1 MSFKASKSATP
12 RGRTADAVAH
22 YLRASLAFCLA
33 LLVATATGQTPAS
46 VPADRE
52 FIPLTA
58 ISAAQVARS
67 ADQPLAIDAVP
78 TARPVL
84 DEARRHLEEQEPSA
98 AAFKLETALREAQA
112 ALVPELH
119 LEFARARLALNR
131 TGDALASIDAALALQ
146 PDAISAWRM
155 RADVLRRT
163 GGTDDAIASL
173 RAATVAAERNLNDPD
188 GSLAW
193 FELGDALESAGYF
206 AAALEA
212 FAHFDDAVWEHQPE
226 HRNAPAI
233 AALLEKHRYGAL
245 ERRSA
250 LLRRLGRAADVAHIT
265 AAFCERIPGDARL
278 SMMHY
283 RALRE
288 AGRDAEALTHC
299 DRQLAAEPMP
309 LQLISAAVSAAQAA
323 GTLEPW
329 VESRSASWQ
338 PAALAALF
346 SALTDKNPDLAVRV
360 AERIPA
366 SSRSADQVVAL
377 ARLRVA
383 AGGAAAA
390 LGDLKSWLEARPDLS
405 LTPVELL
412 RGWRAALAGADFDDL
427 LAEPAAEPL
436 AEFVACLTLAA
447 IGKEESAEPRLMQL
461 QTRAPDLALA
471 RTLPVQWLLERGEWV
486 AARDAAGLLAAEPP
500 MQAAAA
506 LLRAI
511 ALDGLDDNAAA
522 EKEFRAA
529 LRANPRSLDA
539 HLALARHHRRL
550 ENWLGAQRY
559 FQEALTL
566 APQSTEALQG
576 LIEAYLRG
584 GKLDLARAQQ
594 QRAEGAGFPS
604 DTLDRVR
611 AVLEFAGSPA
621 PGDVAVLRAAFD
633 ADSSSVWLGSL
644 LLDTLLSRRMPADAE
659 RIARQLLTLHPAD
672 AELTASLAASLV
684 QQANFADGIAL
695 YRVLR
700 TRYPNRLRVGW
711 PLAQALLYDFQI
723 EEARALLREL
733 ATLAGEARAAMDDLL
748 LRSYV
753 ELGEVE
759 PALALVAEREKADPD
774 AGDWRRVRFSVLRAG
789 DRAAEAFQTV
799 RAELDQR
806 PADPELREEFVTL
819 GMAARA
825 FGDVAARVEAW
836 RAEDPSSS
844 FLVDLQLS
852 ALAADKRYADA
863 LALLDRFERENE
875 KSTETRLWRARVLA
889 AAGRI
894 DEALAEFQTV
904 ETELTPM
911 GPAAIWTLRPM
922 VVAALI
928 EARKADAAVER
939 TTHWLAETGRDSP
952 FHASAL
958 RLHSASIH
966 AAGRETDYLAV
977 MQQLAQLEPSDVGI
991 MNDLGYSLLETGGD
1005 RVAAT
1010 EMIRRAVAAE
1020 PWNAAYLDSL
1030 GWAYYKAGD
1039 FPAAAEQLSRAARLR
1054 AGRDGTILDHW
1065 GDARYRIGDADGA
1078 REAWQRA
1085 RAALLEAAADAPPE
1099 DEELLRRVEAK
1110 LKQLESGGE
1119 PAVAPASGGK

>member
-1 MSFKASKSATP
+1 MA
-12 RGRTADAVAH
+12 
-22 YLRASLAFCLA
+22 
-33 LLVATATGQTPAS
+33 
-46 VPADRE
+46 E
-52 FIPLTA
+52 
-58 ISAAQVARS
+58 ISAAPIAR
-67 ADQPLAIDAVP
+67 AANGPLAINAVP
-78 TARPVL
+78 TARAVL
-84 DEARRHLEEQEPSA
+84 DEARGHLDEQEPSA

-119 LEFARARLALNR
+119 LEFARARLALTR
-131 TGDALASIDAALALQ
+131 LDDALSSIDAALALQ
-146 PDAISAWRM
+146 PDAISAWRL
-155 RADVLRRT
+155 RADVQRRKT
-163 GGTDDAIASL
+163 ATDDAIASL
-173 RAATVAAERNLNDPD
+173 RAATLAAERNLNDPD

-193 FELGDALESAGYF
+193 FELGEALESAGYL

-212 FAHFDDAVWEHQPE
+212 FARFDDAVWEHQPE

-233 AALLEKHRYGAL
+233 AALLQKQRWGAL
-245 ERRSA
+245 ERRST
-250 LLRRLGRAADVAHIT
+250 LLRRLGRAADVAQVT
-265 AAFCERIPGDARL
+265 AAACERIPGDARL

-288 AGRDAEALTHC
+288 AGRDAEALAHC
-299 DRQLAAEPMP
+299 ERQLAAEPMP
-309 LQLISAAVSAAQAA
+309 LQLIPAAVSAAQAA
-323 GTLEPW
+323 GTLDAW
-329 VESRSASWQ
+329 VEARSEAWQ
-338 PAALAALF
+338 PAALGALFAALID
-346 SALTDKNPDLAVRV
+346 ARPDLAVRV
-360 AERIPA
+360 ADRIPA
-366 SSRSADQVVAL
+366 AERSAQQVVAL

-383 AGGAAAA
+383 TGGAAAA
-390 LGDLKSWLEARPDLS
+390 LSDLENWFEARPDLS

-412 RGWRAALAGADFDDL
+412 RGWQGALAGAAVGEL
-427 LAEPAAEPL
+427 LAGPAEQPL
-436 AEFVACLTLAA
+436 SEFVACLTLAA
-447 IGKEESAEPRLMQL
+447 LGKPELAESRLTQL
-461 QTRAPDLALA
+461 QTRAPQLALA

-486 AARDAAGLLAAEPP
+486 AARDAAGALGAEPP

-511 ALDGLDDNAAA
+511 ALDGLDDNAAS

-594 QRAEGAGFPS
+594 QRAESAGFPS

-621 PGDVAVLRAAFD
+621 PGDVAALRAAFD
-633 ADSSSVWLGSL
+633 ADPGSVWLGSL

-659 RIARQLLTLHPAD
+659 RVARQLLALHPGDAD
-672 AELTASLAASLV
+672 LTASLAASLL
-684 QQANFADGIAL
+684 QQANFAEGIAL
-695 YRVLR
+695 YRGLR
-700 TRYPNRLRVGW
+700 ARYPGRVRVGW

-723 EEARALLREL
+723 DEARTLLREL
-733 ATLAGEARAAMDDLL
+733 AASAGEARTTMDDLL

-759 PALALVAEREKADPD
+759 SALALIAEREKADPD
-774 AGDWRRVRFSVLRAG
+774 GSNWRRVRFTVLRAG
-789 DRAAEAFQTV
+789 DRAVEAFQTV
-799 RAELDQR
+799 RTELDQR

-819 GMAARA
+819 GMAGRA
-825 FGDVAARVEAW
+825 FGDVAERVETW

-889 AAGRI
+889 AAGRT
-894 DEALAEFQTV
+894 DEGLAEFETV
-904 ETELTPM
+904 EAELTPL
-911 GPAAIWTLRPM
+911 GPAAVWTLRPM
-922 VVAALI
+922 IVAALI
-928 EARKADAAVER
+928 EARKFDAAAER
-939 TTHWLAETGRDSP
+939 TTRWLAEAGSDSP

-958 RLHSASIH
+958 RLHSASLH

-1005 RVAAT
+1005 QAAAI

-1039 FPAAAEQLSRAARLR
+1039 FAAAAEQLSRAARLR

-1065 GDARYRIGDADGA
+1065 GDARYRIGDSAGA

-1085 RAALLEAAADAPPE
+1085 RAVLVEEAADAPPA

-1110 LKQLESGGE
+1110 LKLLESGGK